1 MARGTL
7 RVYLGAAPGV
17 GKTYAMLGEGHRR
30 LERGTDVVVGLVET
44 HGRAQTAQLVEG
56 LEVVP
61 RRTLRHRGAAF
72 TEMDVDAVLARHP
85 EVALVDELAHTN
97 VPGSR
102 NAKRWQDVEELL
114 EAGIDVITTVN
125 IQHLESLNDVVES
138 ITGIRQQETV
148 PDDVVRRADQI
159 ELEDM
164 SPQAL
169 RRRLAHGNVYAAD
182 KVDAALTN
190 YFRVGNLTALREL
203 ALLWLADRVDDAL
216 ELYRAEHDITE
227 PWPTR
232 ERVVVALSGGAEGDA
247 LVRRGA
253 RIAERAMNGELLVL
267 HVSRADGLTEASPD
281 TLARQRLLAESL
293 GGTWHAVVGDDVAA
307 SILEFARGVNA
318 SQIILGA
325 TRRGRLGS
333 FVAPGP
339 GAAVVRDSG
348 DIDVHIVTHTA
359 AGERGH
365 RVRRPPRLGRRRR
378 FAGWLL
384 ATVGVGTLTLGLV
397 ATQDLHG
404 LPTVMLLYLALTIG
418 VALVGGM
425 APAVCAALA
434 SGLLANYFFT
444 PPVSTFTIG
453 EPENALALLVMV
465 AVAVAVSLVV
475 DLAARRSAEAAR
487 ARAEAD
493 TLSALAG
500 SVLRGA
506 DAVPA
511 LLERLRESL
520 ALTSVALE
528 QRGDGGWR
536 TLDAARTDAPGA
548 TREESGDTALATLSV
563 TEDLRLVLRG
573 KSLDSEQT
581 RIANVVA
588 AQVEAVLERD
598 QLRTEAR
605 AVRAERERT
614 AIRTALLAAVSH
626 DLRTPLAG
634 IKAGASALRSSQ
646 VELDAADQH
655 ELLGEI
661 EDAADRL
668 QALIDNLLDLS
679 RLDSGAV
686 QPRIGP
692 VALDEVVP
700 LALRGVPP
708 ARVNL
713 DVPDALPLV
722 LADEGLLERA
732 LANVVENA
740 VRYSP
745 PDVPV
750 SVSAAAVGAR
760 AIVRVAD
767 RGRGVPDE
775 HKGEIFRAFQR
786 LGDAPSGQGVGLG
799 LAVARG
805 FVEACGGTLDAEDT
819 PGGGL
824 TLVLTLPVVDVPA
837 HPRGRRSGDGGA
849 DGVEGAIDGAVDA
862 GGAVGVVRGEG
873 AQPARAADGG
883 RR

>member
-1 MARGTL
+1 MPMARGTL

-30 LERGTDVVVGLVET
+30 IERGTDVVIGLVES
-44 HGRAQTAQLVEG
+44 HGRAQTAQMAEG
-56 LEVVP
+56 IEIVP
-61 RRTLRHRGAAF
+61 RRTLEHRRATF
-72 TEMDVDAVLARHP
+72 TELDVDAVLARHP

-102 NAKRWQDVEELL
+102 NTKRWQDVEELL
-114 EAGIDVITTVN
+114 DAGIDVITTVN
-125 IQHLESLNDVVES
+125 IQHLESLNDVVGS

-169 RRRLAHGNVYAAD
+169 RRRMAHGNVYAPD

-227 PWPTR
+227 PWPAR
-232 ERVVVALSGGAEGDA
+232 ERVVVALSGGPEGDA

-253 RIAERAMNGELLVL
+253 RIAERATSGELLAL
-267 HVSRADGLTEASPD
+267 HVSRSDGLTEASPD

-293 GGTWHAVVGDDVAA
+293 GGSWHTVVGDDVAA

-333 FVAPGP
+333 FITPGP
-339 GAAVVRDSG
+339 GPAVVRDSG
-348 DIDVHIVTHTA
+348 EIDVHIVTHTSN
-359 AGERGH
+359 GKKTLRP
-365 RVRRPPRLGRRRR
+365 RRPSRLGPRRRL
-378 FAGWLL
+378 AGWLL
-384 ATVGVGTLTLGLV
+384 ATLGEAALLLALY

-404 LPTVMLLYLALTIG
+404 LPTVMLLFLTLTIG

-425 APAVCAALA
+425 APAVFAAVI

-444 PPVSTFTIG
+444 PPLYTFTIA
-453 EPENALALLVMV
+453 EPENALALLVML

-493 TLSALAG
+493 TLSTLAG
-500 SVLRGA
+500 TVLRGG

-511 LLERLRESL
+511 LLDRLRESL

-528 QRGDGGWR
+528 RRTDGAWQ
-536 TLDAARTDAPGA
+536 TLDAAHAPLPPPGPGESDAVEP
-548 TREESGDTALATLSV
+548 LATLLV
-563 TEDLRLVLRG
+563 TEELRLVLRG
-573 KSLDSEQT
+573 ARLDSEQT

-598 QLRTEAR
+598 ALRAEAR
-605 AVRAERERT
+605 AVRAEKERT

-634 IKAGASALRSSQ
+634 IKASASALRSSQ
-646 VELDAADQH
+646 VDLDDADQR
-655 ELLGEI
+655 ELLAQI
-661 EDAADRL
+661 EDSSDRL

-679 RLDSGAV
+679 RLDAGAV
-686 QPRIGP
+686 RPRLAP

-700 LALRGVPP
+700 LALRGLP
-708 ARVNL
+708 ASRVTL
-713 DVPDALPLV
+713 DVPDDLPLV
-722 LADEGLLERA
+722 HADEGLLERA
-732 LANVVENA
+732 LANVLENA
-740 VRYSP
+740 IRYSP
-745 PDVPV
+745 PGTPV
-750 SVSAAAVGAR
+750 SVSAAAMGRQAV
-760 AIVRVAD
+760 VRVAD

-775 HKGEIFRAFQR
+775 QKGDIFRAFQR
-786 LGDAPSGQGVGLG
+786 LGDAPSGQGIGLG

-805 FVEACGGTLDAEDT
+805 FAEACGGTLEAEDT

-824 TLVLTLPVVDVPA
+824 TLVLTLPLAEEAPTAARDAIEPGGSLRA
-837 HPRGRRSGDGGA
+837 PGPR
-849 DGVEGAIDGAVDA
+849 VE
-862 GGAVGVVRGEG
+862 ET
-873 AQPARAADGG
+873 RA
-883 RR
+883 